1 MFLTVHVAY
10 NNILC
15 LNHPK
20 CVESKSIVEIVK
32 LFWFSFELIFQNLI
46 KFLSKSFADNRI
58 ARCLQTFSIYTLFV
72 NSLSRYIENIQTW
85 NCQPSLMRTSYT
97 IDKRTGCKNEEKL
110 LWFWSW
116 LKLWLWLWSLWH
128 KSTSGLMSIGP
139 SPG

>member
-1 MFLTVHVAY
+1 MKIEFLTVRHVAY

-20 CVESKSIVEIVK
+20 IVK

-72 NSLSRYIENIQTW
+72 NSLSRYIENTQTW
-85 NCQPSLMRTSYT
+85 NCQPSVMRTSYT

-116 LKLWLWLWSLWH
+116 LKLWLWSLWH